1 MHYNHKK
8 APRGVLVFGLEI
20 VQHFIH
26 FVGVDLVAQPG
37 NAVTCVVFAELID
50 EAHRPL
56 AITKIFAFFGV
67 AVDGF
72 IVANPKGSIPG
83 LVVGPTVVGCV
94 GQGGSGQ
101 NGLVSC
107 TSVLYP

>member
-1 MHYNHKK
+1 M
-8 APRGVLVFGLEI
+8 L
-20 VQHFIH
+20 
-26 FVGVDLVAQPG
+26 
-37 NAVTCVVFAELID
+37 AELID
-50 EAHRPL
+50 ETHCPL
-56 AITKIFAFFGV
+56 AVTKIFAFFGV